1 MDLLKSNTFFSQS
14 CSPKADTNPFQ
25 IASVRPSRNLFRD
38 PMFGLSGPATNAAAS
53 DPTVPDEV
61 TLDSR
66 ARIQAYFNVPRDK
79 FEDDSYANGG
89 TSELAARGLYGDY
102 ALFFPAGILSVAQTD
117 AQGQVTSHSDGLD
130 LGQVDDILL
139 RIDYVS
145 VAR

>member
-1 MDLLKSNTFFSQS
+1 MQPEGRRESISDCVGTTVAQPLPRSH
-14 CSPKADTNPFQ
+14 
-25 IASVRPSRNLFRD
+25 VRPLGARD
-38 PMFGLSGPATNAAAS
+38 QRDG
-53 DPTVPDEV
+53 E
-61 TLDSR
+61 
-66 ARIQAYFNVPRDK
+66 RIQAYFNVPRDK
-79 FEDDSYANGG
+79 FEDDSYANGD

-117 AQGQVTSHSDGLD
+117 AQGQVNGQSDGLD